1 MPIVRGRQGES
12 TSAPEQHGQPSRKG
26 KKAWRK
32 NVDVSE
38 VEKGLQD
45 LNEEI
50 IRGGVIKEKPSSELF
65 TIDVQ
70 GNAKSTR
77 VTRRRAK
84 GTLKADEIIAQR
96 SLVPAVSA
104 RKRPADKMTDG
115 LVAPKRQRT
124 DWVSHKELARLKSI
138 ADGHHESSIIIKDA
152 QYDIW
157 DTATEPSLP
166 KTAEFIPQPQK
177 AKVPKTMKRQPI
189 SLAATGKRLPAV
201 RNPGGGFSYNPSFP
215 DYEKRLLEEGAK
227 AVEAE
232 KARLAA
238 EAAEQE
244 KQEAV
249 ARSAAEV
256 EAAEARANLSE
267 WDDDSEWEGFQS
279 GAEEGRPSTKQ
290 PKRKTQAQRN
300 RIKRRK
306 EEERLAKVKAA
317 LKAHRTQAQNLAALV
332 EEVEDRER
340 SKALVKAEFSGAA
353 SDDDD
358 YEDDDDTPLRRK
370 QLGKFRLPQPD
381 LALVLP
387 DELQESL
394 RLLKPEGNLLKDRYR
409 SMLVRGKV
417 ESRRRIPFRKQ
428 AKRKLTEKWTHKDF
442 VL

>member
-1 MPIVRGRQGES
+1 MPIIHGPQGES
-12 TSAPEQHGQPSRKG
+12 TAAPEQHGQPSRKG

-38 VEKGLQD
+38 VEQGLRA

-50 IRGGVIKEKPSSELF
+50 IRGGVIKEKSSSELF

-84 GTLKADEIIAQR
+84 GTLKADEILAQR

-104 RKRPADKMTDG
+104 RKRPADRMSDG

-124 DWVSHKELARLKSI
+124 DWVSHKELARLKRV
-138 ADGHHESSIIIKDA
+138 ADGHHDTTLAIREA

-157 DTATEPSLP
+157 DDIAPSPAPETSGFLPEP
-166 KTAEFIPQPQK
+166 QV
-177 AKVPKTMKRQPI
+177 AKVPKSMKRQPI
-189 SLAATGKRLPAV
+189 SLAANGKQLPAV
-201 RNPGGGFSYNPSFP
+201 RNPGGGHSYNPLYT
-215 DYEKRLLEEGAK
+215 DYEKRLIDEGAK

-238 EAAEQE
+238 EEADRK
-244 KQEAV
+244 KQEAA
-249 ARSAAEV
+249 ARSAAEA
-256 EAAEARANLSE
+256 EAAEARAELSE
-267 WDDDSEWEGFQS
+267 WEEDSEWEGFQS
-279 GAEEGRPSTKQ
+279 GAEDGRANSKQ
-290 PKRKTQAQRN
+290 PRRKTQAQRN
-300 RIKRRK
+300 SIKRRK
-306 EEERLAKVKAA
+306 EEERLAKQKAA
-317 LKAHRTQAQNLAALV
+317 LKARRLQEQNIAEIV
-332 EEVEDRER
+332 EQVEDRQR
-340 SKALVKAEFSGAA
+340 SRALVHKPESDEA
-353 SDDDD
+353 SDDND
-358 YEDDDDTPLRRK
+358 EDEGDTPLRRK
-370 QLGKFRLPQPD
+370 QLGKFRLPQQD

-428 AKRKLTEKWTHKDF
+428 AKRTFTEKWTHKDF